1 MLSFKHDY
9 GGESQKQYRL
19 PRVEIKNYNATTDG
33 RNIFGRPIKSDLKLE
48 H

>member
-1 MLSFKHDY
+1 MSFKHDD

-19 PRVEIKNYNATTDG
+19 PRVEIKDYNATTDG
-33 RNIFGRPIKSDLKLE
+33 RNIFGQPIKSDLKLQ